1 VTKTKNGKPSRKTLE
16 FGQER
21 IQTSEKEN
29 ESNNDSLDEYLKIDN
44 LPVGGLQV
52 KGVYNKPFRTVPRS
66 CKRSHQKNAFN
77 EMLEYL
83 TSESMLLC
91 NKPDEITGFHSIL
104 GGSANFLSHGL
115 LSCSWRMWQSRK

>member
-1 VTKTKNGKPSRKTLE
+1 MLSPLTKTKNGKSSRKTLE

-52 KGVYNKPFRTVPRS
+52 KGVS
-66 CKRSHQKNAFN
+66 
-77 EMLEYL
+77 
-83 TSESMLLC
+83 
-91 NKPDEITGFHSIL
+91 
-104 GGSANFLSHGL
+104 
-115 LSCSWRMWQSRK
+115 